1 MSKAAVYCFLTYL
14 PFCRLTFTPIFVSLG
29 DISTEEEQNIFPK
42 PNVVAKGVWCEC
54 CPTDGGGQ
62 DEEGSNSDCKVWGSP
77 EGPGSRNISPQRGGP
92 AQALGDPGTLQSLV
106 Y

>member
-1 MSKAAVYCFLTYL
+1 MLLQRASGA
-14 PFCRLTFTPIFVSLG
+14 S
-29 DISTEEEQNIFPK
+29 
-42 PNVVAKGVWCEC
+42 VAQQM
-54 CPTDGGGQ
+54 GGQ

-92 AQALGDPGTLQSLV
+92 AQALGDPGTLQDLV